1 MISLDALMVRDGYRC
16 WLCGLPVTRRR
27 ATRDHVIPRSKGG
40 KNRAS
45 NLRLAHRRCNQRR
58 GNGEAITRRP
68 VQAENVAADVA
79 RDFLACP
86 GVVL

>member
-1 MISLDALMVRDGYRC
+1 MISLDALMARDGYRC

-27 ATRDHVIPRSKGG
+27 ASRDHVIPRSKGG

-58 GNGEAITRRP
+58 GNGQPVLRREKSREQ
-68 VQAENVAADVA
+68 VDAEVA